1 MSGVRRHTVRFDHEV
16 SGVSTR
22 VIKVLDSIGAS
33 DSKNQN
39 ANALT
44 FKELKRIES
53 GRRAILLRVSFL
65 YMII

>member
-44 FKELKRIES
+44 FK
-53 GRRAILLRVSFL
+53 
-65 YMII
+65 